1 LHDKSF
7 RKRRIATKPLEK
19 KMQTKL
25 EQDKGDHSQEERGM
39 TLVELLVVIVL
50 ISLIA
55 VVVGKNVIG
64 QGDAAKAELN
74 VVKMEKLKNLLG
86 QYRLKY
92 NTYPSSLQD
101 LVKQNSETSK
111 SGKIFI
117 ALAEEADLDD
127 IWGFPF
133 SYKSENNGRSFSIS
147 SFGAD
152 GVAGG
157 EGANQDVTIQP

>member
-1 LHDKSF
+1 MN
-7 RKRRIATKPLEK
+7 TKTNGIE
-19 KMQTKL
+19 MSKL
-25 EQDKGDHSQEERGM
+25 EQSGLGEKGM

-92 NTYPSSLQD
+92 NSFPSTLD
-101 LVKQNSETSK
+101 DMIKPNSEIGK
-111 SGKIFI
+111 SGKIFV
-117 ALAEEADLDD
+117 ALAEKQDLED
-127 IWGFPF
+127 IWGFPY
-133 SYKSENNGRSFSIS
+133 SYATESNGRTFSLS
-147 SFGAD
+147 SLGAD
-152 GVAGG
+152 GVEGG
-157 EGANQDVTIQP
+157 EGPNQDVTIRP

>member
-1 LHDKSF
+1 MTVRS
-7 RKRRIATKPLEK
+7 EN
-19 KMQTKL
+19 
-25 EQDKGDHSQEERGM
+25 GM

-92 NTYPSSLQD
+92 NSFPGSLQD
-101 LVKQNSETSK
+101 LVKPNGDVGK
-111 SGKIFI
+111 SGKIFV
-117 ALAEEADLDD
+117 ALAEEQDLQD
-127 IWGFPF
+127 IWGFPYIYQTE
-133 SYKSENNGRSFSIS
+133 SNGRSFTLSTL
-147 SFGAD
+147 GAD
-152 GVAGG
+152 GVEGG
-157 EGANQDVTIQP
+157 EGANQDVTIRP

>member
-1 LHDKSF
+1 MKET
-7 RKRRIATKPLEK
+7 AVEPNNEK
-19 KMQTKL
+19 
-25 EQDKGDHSQEERGM
+25 GM

-92 NTYPSSLQD
+92 NSFPSSLND
-101 LVKQNSETSK
+101 LVKPNSDVGK
-111 SGKIFI
+111 SGKLFVP
-117 ALAEEADLDD
+117 LAEEGDLND
-127 IWGFPF
+127 IWGFPYVY
-133 SYKSENNGRSFSIS
+133 STESGGRSFTLSTL
-147 SFGAD
+147 GAD
-152 GVAGG
+152 GVEGG
-157 EGANQDVTIQP
+157 EGPNQDVSIKP